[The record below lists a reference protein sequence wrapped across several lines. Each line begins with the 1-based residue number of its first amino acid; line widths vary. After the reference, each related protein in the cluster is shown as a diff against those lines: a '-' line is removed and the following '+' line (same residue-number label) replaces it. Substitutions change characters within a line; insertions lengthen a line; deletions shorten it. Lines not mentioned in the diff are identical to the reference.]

1 MWHNMGVAWRRAGPW
16 TKEIPV
22 LHTDPF
28 ALLTDLERQFDRM
41 TTDRAASRNGWL
53 PAADVIASD
62 SEIRVVMDAPGVRQD
77 DLALELHDGTL
88 TITGERRPIDVTGS
102 TAQRIE
108 RGWGK
113 WSRTLRLRDGLDTD
127 GIVADLVDG
136 VLTVTIP
143 IAEAAKPRRIE
154 VNRGSGARPEL
165 ESAA

>member
-1 MWHNMGVAWRRAGPW
+1 M
-16 TKEIPV
+16 

-28 ALLTDLERQFDRM
+28 ALLSDLERQFDRM

-53 PAADVIASD
+53 PAADVVASE
-62 SEIRVVMDAPGVRQD
+62 SEIRVVMDAPGVREE
-77 DLALELHDGTL
+77 DLAIELHDGVL
-88 TITGERRPIDVTGS
+88 TITGERRPVDVTGS

-113 WSRTLRLRDGLDTD
+113 WSRTLRLRDGLDID
-127 GIVADLVDG
+127 GIAADLADG

-143 IAEAAKPRRIE
+143 VAEAAKPRRITIT
-154 VNRGSGARPEL
+154 RGEGARPEL

>member
-1 MWHNMGVAWRRAGPW
+1 M
-16 TKEIPV
+16 

-28 ALLTDLERQFDRM
+28 ALLSDLERQFDRM
-41 TTDRAASRNGWL
+41 TADRAASRNGWL
-53 PAADVIASD
+53 PAADVVASD
-62 SEIRVVMDAPGVRQD
+62 GEIRVVMDAPGVREE
-77 DLALELHDGTL
+77 DLAIELHDGVL
-88 TITGERRPIDVTGS
+88 TITGERRPIDVSGS

-127 GIVADLVDG
+127 GIAAELVDG

-143 IAEAAKPRRIE
+143 VAEAAKPRRISIT
-154 VNRGSGARPEL
+154 RGDGARAEL

>member
-1 MWHNMGVAWRRAGPW
+1 M
-16 TKEIPV
+16 

-28 ALLTDLERQFDRM
+28 ALLSDLERQFDRM
-41 TTDRAASRNGWL
+41 TADRAASRNGWL

-62 SEIRVVMDAPGVRQD
+62 SEIRVVMDAPGVLEE
-77 DLALELHDGTL
+77 DLTLELHDGVL
-88 TITGERRPIDVTGS
+88 TITGERRPIDVSGS

-127 GIVADLVDG
+127 GIAAELVDG

-143 IAEAAKPRRIE
+143 IAEAAKPRRIAIS
-154 VNRGSGARPEL
+154 RGTGGRAEL